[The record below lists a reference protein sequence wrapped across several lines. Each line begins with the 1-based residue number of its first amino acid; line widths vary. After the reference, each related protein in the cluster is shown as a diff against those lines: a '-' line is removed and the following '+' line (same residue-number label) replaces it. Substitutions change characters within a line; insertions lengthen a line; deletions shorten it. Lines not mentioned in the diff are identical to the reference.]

1 MKAYLELAKVKIT
14 GAVAFSTFLGYV
26 LFNGKIN
33 LGLLLPTLGI
43 FLLACAAS
51 ALNHYQE
58 YDTDALMERTKNRP
72 IPSGSVSPGKALAF
86 AILLTLIGG
95 YVLYI
100 GAGYVGLQLG
110 ILALLWYN
118 AIYTPLK
125 KKTAFAV
132 IPGSL
137 IGAIPPAVGWV
148 AAGGPIYDIKILM
161 VSFFFFIWQIPHFW
175 LLALKYGKQYE
186 QAGFPSI
193 TTVYSPKSLRNI
205 TFVWTI
211 AAAIAALFIPLFGN
225 MNYVW
230 FKILVLASS
239 FALVASFAPLL
250 KSQDESSYNK
260 KYFIY
265 INIYL
270 LFIIFVLSVDAAV
283 K

>member
-72 IPSGSVSPGKALAF
+72 IPSGLVSPGKALAF

-225 MNYVW
+225 MNFVW

-250 KSQDESSYNK
+250 KSQDETSYNK
-260 KYFIY
+260 KYFMY

>member
-72 IPSGSVSPGKALAF
+72 IPSGAVSTGKALVF
-86 AILLTLIGG
+86 AILLTLVGS
-95 YVLYI
+95 YVLYL
-100 GAGYVGLQLG
+100 GAGYLGLQLG

-186 QAGFPSI
+186 DAGFPSI
-193 TTVYSPKSLRNI
+193 TTIYSPKSLRNI

-211 AAAIAALFIPLFGN
+211 TAAIAALFIPMFGE
-225 MNYVW
+225 MNHIW
-230 FKILVLASS
+230 FKIALLLGSLAL
-239 FALVASFAPLL
+239 AASFAPLL
-250 KSQDESSYNK
+250 KTNDQTSYNK
-260 KYFIY
+260 KYFMY

-270 LFIIFVLSVDAAV
+270 LFIIFVLSVDSAV

>member
-33 LGLLLPTLGI
+33 VGLVLPTLGI

-51 ALNHYQE
+51 VLNHYQE

-72 IPSGSVSPGKALAF
+72 IPTGKVSPGKALAF
-86 AILLTLIGG
+86 AILLTLVGS

-125 KKTAFAV
+125 KKTPFAV
-132 IPGSL
+132 IPGSF

-148 AAGGPIYDIKILM
+148 AAGGPIYDVKILM

-175 LLALKYGKQYE
+175 LLALKYGQQYE
-186 QAGFPSI
+186 KAGFPSI
-193 TTVYSPKSLRNI
+193 TTVYSAKSLRNI
-205 TFVWTI
+205 TFVWTVT
-211 AAAIAALFIPLFGN
+211 AAIAALFIPLFGN
-225 MNYVW
+225 MNQVW
-230 FKILVLASS
+230 FKILLLMGTV
-239 FALVASFAPLL
+239 ALVAAFVPML
-250 KSQDESSYNK
+250 KTQDESSYNK
-260 KYFIY
+260 KYFMY

-270 LFIIFVLSVDAAV
+270 LFIIFVLSVDAAI